1 MSKSI
6 IDEIENLKQIIEN
19 AKRVPFSK
27 FITIDKDEVLG
38 SIMRIEAMLPEEV
51 KQAVNI
57 SKQKDMILQNAYEE
71 KERII
76 KEAELEFKKLVDE
89 SNVLLEARKE
99 KEKILKEAKEE
110 AERIRNEALAF
121 AKDILSKVEAVLE
134 KAQNTIKESKEA
146 IDNENPNW

>member
-76 KEAELEFKKLVDE
+76 KEAELEFRKLVDE

-99 KEKILKEAKEE
+99 REKILKEAKEE

-121 AKDILSKVEAVLE
+121 AKDVLSKVEVVLE